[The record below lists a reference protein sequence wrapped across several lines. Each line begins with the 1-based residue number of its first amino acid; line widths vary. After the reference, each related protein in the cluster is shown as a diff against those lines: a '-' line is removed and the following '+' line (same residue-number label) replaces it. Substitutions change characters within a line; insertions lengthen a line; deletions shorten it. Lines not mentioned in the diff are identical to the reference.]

1 MTFGERMKDMLEQGW
16 TASKELAA
24 KAGAKA
30 QDLSERGVL
39 MWDIKQLENQAQRLM
54 LKLGNVTYIAF
65 IEHDQSSIDRD
76 SADLKTILDEISVIK
91 DAIDKKESDLKDR
104 K

>member
-39 MWDIKQLENQAQRLM
+39 MWDIKQLENQAEKLM
-54 LKLGNVTYIAF
+54 LKLGNATYIAF